1 MLFNS
6 FEFFLFL
13 SVALIVH
20 FSLPRRLRNI
30 FLLIASYW
38 FYMQWRWEFG
48 MLLALQ
54 TLINYYA
61 GRAIAASPNNRKA
74 KQYVTLAA
82 LLTFGILCYYK
93 YFNFFSDSFQ
103 SLFQLLGMNYLIP
116 HLNIL
121 LPVGIS
127 FYTFQAF
134 GYTMDVYRK
143 RCEAEKNLICFALF
157 TAFFPQ
163 LAAGPIGRAPAL
175 LPQFHNGA
183 RLEAKNFVT
192 GLQLIIWG
200 LFKKAVIADRLAY
213 YVDSVFSSPESCSG
227 STLLVACYLF
237 AIQIYCDFSGY
248 SDIAIGSAKLF
259 GYDLMQNFNHP
270 YFSRNIS
277 DFWKRWHISLTSW
290 FRDYL
295 YIPLGGNRVSPLR
308 WGGNI
313 MTVFLV
319 SGLWHGA
326 AWTFVIWGGLHGIYY
341 FIEAL
346 LKRLFPQEQGKKESH
361 ISAFLKMLVTFHAVV
376 FAWIFFRAETF
387 DKALTVIGRIGG
399 SWGRVSLGSSQVTAA
414 INLLL
419 ILLLFILDFSSRK
432 GLCRNYFRPGRF
444 PGWMRVIGYSALAS
458 GIALLGVTNN
468 NFIYLQF

>member
-1 MLFNS
+1 
-6 FEFFLFL
+6 
-13 SVALIVH
+13 
-20 FSLPRRLRNI
+20 
-30 FLLIASYW
+30 
-38 FYMQWRWEFG
+38 
-48 MLLALQ
+48 
-54 TLINYYA
+54 
-61 GRAIAASPNNRKA
+61 
-74 KQYVTLAA
+74 
-82 LLTFGILCYYK
+82 
-93 YFNFFSDSFQ
+93 
-103 SLFQLLGMNYLIP
+103 
-116 HLNIL
+116 
-121 LPVGIS
+121 
-127 FYTFQAF
+127 
-134 GYTMDVYRK
+134 
-143 RCEAEKNLICFALF
+143 
-157 TAFFPQ
+157 
-163 LAAGPIGRAPAL
+163 
-175 LPQFHNGA
+175 
-183 RLEAKNFVT
+183 
-192 GLQLIIWG
+192 
-200 LFKKAVIADRLAY
+200 
-213 YVDSVFSSPESCSG
+213 
-227 STLLVACYLF
+227 
-237 AIQIYCDFSGY
+237 
-248 SDIAIGSAKLF
+248 
-259 GYDLMQNFNHP
+259 
-270 YFSRNIS
+270 
-277 DFWKRWHISLTSW
+277 
-290 FRDYL
+290 
-295 YIPLGGNRVSPLR
+295 
-308 WGGNI
+308 